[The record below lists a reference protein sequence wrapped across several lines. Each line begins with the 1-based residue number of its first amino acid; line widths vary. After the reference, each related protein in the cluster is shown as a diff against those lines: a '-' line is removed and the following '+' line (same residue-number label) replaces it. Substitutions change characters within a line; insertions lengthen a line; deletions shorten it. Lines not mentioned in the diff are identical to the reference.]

1 MLLTFLI
8 CRFLAVYEF
17 LIIYVISLLSV
28 LGTILRLSGYPYSV
42 IAVSTHSLV
51 CGAFSCKSSYNSG
64 NNSYDIFIYGSI
76 YYICLSIVV
85 LKK

>member
-42 IAVSTHSLV
+42 IAVSAHSLV
-51 CGAFSCKSSYNSG
+51 CGAFSYKSSYNCG
-64 NNSYDIFIYGSI
+64 NNYDIFIYGSI